1 MAKKF
6 KIRIYGDPVLKEV
19 SEEVADIDGALVK
32 TCNRMLDAMYD
43 EPGLGLAAPQVGIGQ
58 RFFVYDLTKQGFG
71 NGPGVL
77 INPEVVE
84 SRDEWSYDEG
94 CLSVPELSWEII
106 RPKEIHIKGYDIN
119 GEEISIEA
127 DELLARLF
135 LHELDHLDGVLL
147 LDHLDDDQ
155 RREAKKILRDRTLN
169 GITGRRKRLS
179 DFPEDLEPGAAGGGL
194 ALP

>member
-1 MAKKF
+1 M

-19 SEEVADIDGALVK
+19 SEEVANIDGALVK
-32 TCNRMLDAMYD
+32 TCNRMLDAMYN

-58 RFFVYDLTKQGFG
+58 RFFVYDLAEQGYG
-71 NGPGVL
+71 EGPAVL

-84 SRDEWSYDEG
+84 SRGEWAYDEG

-106 RPKEIHIKGYDIN
+106 RPREIHIKGYDIDGN
-119 GEEISIEA
+119 EVSIEA
-127 DELLARLF
+127 DDLLARLF

-155 RREAKKILRDRTLN
+155 RREAKKILRDRTLS
-169 GITGRRKRLS
+169 GITGRRKRG
-179 DFPEDLEPGAAGGGL
+179 PDLGDDLAPGTSSGGL